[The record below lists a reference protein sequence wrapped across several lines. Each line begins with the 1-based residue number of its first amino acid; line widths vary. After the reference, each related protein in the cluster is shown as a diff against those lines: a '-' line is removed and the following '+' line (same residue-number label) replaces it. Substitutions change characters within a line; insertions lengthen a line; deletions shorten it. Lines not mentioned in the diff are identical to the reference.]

1 MAPLRLLVPEPLFW
15 LGFYLVK
22 IQDHGTQTI
31 GGALCRVLE
40 FHPPVENGAERLNKQ
55 LQIYVRE
62 GDGQFARFDS
72 RDINGHSTYAVEE
85 NRVLPTLP
93 DAEFQ
98 PTAAQRAD
106 LLEIPIERFR
116 AFMKLVSDEEDKRRK
131 ELRDHRP

>member
-1 MAPLRLLVPEPLFW
+1 MPEPLFW

-22 IQDHGTQTI
+22 IQDHGTQTLA
-31 GGALCRVLE
+31 GVPCRVLE
-40 FHPPVENGAERLNKQ
+40 FHPPDENGAERLNKE
-55 LQIYVRE
+55 LRIYVRE
-62 GDGQFARFDS
+62 DDGQFARFDS
-72 RDINGHSTYAVEE
+72 KDINGHSTYAVEE

-93 DAEFQ
+93 ESDFQ

-131 ELRDHRP
+131 EVREHRP